1 MVMDWIRPLGAGV
14 IFVALSSLSHAA
26 DVGSPPTGS
35 EPAVP
40 AAPPTP
46 VQSLSPFAFGLTAG
60 SLGIGG
66 EFSAAVGSYF
76 VLRATGSWLQFNPSS
91 FLSKVNTSDNGYNF
105 TLSQFSAGGLVDL
118 HPFQNGFRL
127 VGGLEY
133 ADFSFKQS
141 VSGQS
146 NFTING
152 VNYTSAQIGK
162 LYTNVSVKNAAAPYV
177 GVGWDSAFYCGVIV
191 GANTAAQCDR
201 FTIGFDLGALYTGGV
216 RLTQTTDQSVPGL
229 AANLQEES
237 QKLRN
242 SFNEFYSFYPVI
254 MLNMKYR
261 F

>member
-1 MVMDWIRPLGAGV
+1 MVMNWIRPLGAGAA
-14 IFVALSSLSHAA
+14 FLALSSVSYAA

-46 VQSLSPFAFGLTAG
+46 AQSLSPFAFGLTSG
-60 SLGIGG
+60 TMGVGG
-66 EFSAAVGSYF
+66 EFSAAAGSYF
-76 VLRATGSWLQFNPSS
+76 VLRATGTWLYFNPAS
-91 FLSKVNTSDNGYNF
+91 FLSKVNTSGNGYNF

-118 HPFQNGFRL
+118 HPFKNGFRL

-141 VSGQS
+141 VSNQS
-146 NFTING
+146 NYTING

-162 LYTNVSVKNAAAPYV
+162 LYTNVSVKNAAAPYF
-177 GVGWDSAFYCGVIV
+177 GVGWDSAFYCAVIV
-191 GANTAAQCDR
+191 GTDTAAQCDR

-216 RLTQTTDQSVPGL
+216 KLTQTTDKSVPGL
-229 AANLQEES
+229 AANLQAET
-237 QKLRN
+237 QRLRN
-242 SFNEFYSFYPVI
+242 SFNEFYSFYPVL